1 MIPHRQS
8 VTRDLSGIRQ
18 PGAPHDADIGKA
30 RLRSRINESLYTVGR
45 ELGLDVAGE
54 ELAGFVILL
63 QHGIK
68 VCERE
73 SSDEEVGSFAGAEF
87 GNRTHF
93 LLQVIQFWNPRRRGP
108 DRFVH
113 LLDVIHEV
121 HVVGATENHHASRG
135 RYSFE
140 DLVHTVDRKADVVV
154 RHQKESRNVAAPLER
169 QLRWQNPRP
178 WIRTSA
184 GRKRHN
190 RPDLMHHVRRGKRC
204 PAAEAVPYDSNRRG
218 FELRLGQDILEK
230 KANVRNA
237 ACNGSFGSRSP
248 LLRSFTVSM
257 SEFWYDEFGVIQSG
271 DDVAMAGQVIRQE
284 CVASPTAA
292 AARMREKDY
301 RANSNRFRWTPNVA
315 REAPVAGNVERLH
328 ASLVNSK
335 SARDK
340 WVVCHAVN
348 DNRVP
353 FTLPDIS

>member
-1 MIPHRQS
+1 M
-8 VTRDLSGIRQ
+8 
-18 PGAPHDADIGKA
+18 
-30 RLRSRINESLYTVGR
+30 NESLYIVGR
-45 ELGLDVAGE
+45 EFGLDVAGE
-54 ELAGFVILL
+54 ESAGFVILL

-68 VCERE
+68 MCERE
-73 SSDEEVGSFAGAEF
+73 SSDEQVGLFAGAEF

-108 DRFVH
+108 DRFVQ

-121 HVVGATENHHASRG
+121 HVVGAAENHHAFRG

-140 DLVHTVDRKADVVV
+140 DLVHAVDRKADVVV
-154 RHQKESRNVAAPLER
+154 RHQKESRNVAAPLEC

-190 RPDLMHHVRRGKRC
+190 LMHYVRRGKRR
-204 PAAEAVPYDSNRRG
+204 PAAEAVPHDSYRRG

-237 ACNGSFGSRSP
+237 ARNGSFGQRGP
-248 LLRSFTVSM
+248 LFRSFTVSM
-257 SEFWYDEFGVIQSG
+257 SELGCDEFGVIQSR

-292 AARMREKDY
+292 AARMREKGD
-301 RANSNRFRWTPNVA
+301 RANSNRFRWMSDVA
-315 REAPVAGNVERLH
+315 REAAVAGGVERLH
-328 ASLVNSK
+328 APLVNSE
-335 SARDK
+335 SAWDK

-348 DNRVP
+348 DTSFPQHNAVTCASRKGSAAIGSKLK
-353 FTLPDIS
+353 TKQGGMSGAKTTE